1 MNRRLSF
8 MSISITLMLLF
19 ACVRAQT
26 FTYAKPGVD
35 FSKFK
40 RIAIIRFECSQHSI
54 GQEVSDILAMSFMKK
69 NYNVV
74 ERSQLRSLIDE
85 SAIISAGLTE
95 SNRATLKLAGIN
107 AIIVGSVTRYDCH
120 PDKVIA
126 PLFGMYYALPTNS
139 CHASLSIKMLDVQS
153 GDILWAAN
161 GSHAKND
168 SGMTAGKVLQKVI
181 EGIEKK
187 IPRMG
192 RLMTD

>member
-1 MNRRLSF
+1 MNRLSF
-8 MSISITLMLLF
+8 VLTCIVLMLLI

-26 FTYAKPGVD
+26 FTYVKPGVN

-40 RIAIIRFECSQHSI
+40 RVAVIRFECSQHSI
-54 GQEVSDILAMSFMKK
+54 GQEVSDIMAMSFMKK
-69 NYNVV
+69 NYTVV
-74 ERSQLRSLIDE
+74 ERSQLKSLIDE
-85 SAIISAGLTE
+85 NAIISAGLTE
-95 SNRATLKLAGIN
+95 SNRSSLKLAGIN
-107 AIIVGSVTRYDCH
+107 AVIVGSVTRYDCH

-126 PLFGMYYALPTNS
+126 PLFGMYYVLPTNS
-139 CHASLSIKMLDVQS
+139 CHVSVSIKMLDVQN

-187 IPRMG
+187 IP
-192 RLMTD
+192 